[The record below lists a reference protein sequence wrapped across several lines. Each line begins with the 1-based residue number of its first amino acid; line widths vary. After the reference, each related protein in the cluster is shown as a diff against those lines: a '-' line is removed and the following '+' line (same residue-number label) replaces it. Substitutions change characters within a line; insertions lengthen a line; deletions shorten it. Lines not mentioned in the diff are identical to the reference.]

1 MKSILSSAWTKPAV
15 CWSLKLSS
23 HYRCNLDGN
32 DVTTMNTVAVACP
45 TCLCFSSLWP
55 PGDMSKFGNAYVVQH
70 LLKNKARIKA
80 TERRGQ
86 TALMWAAAEGHA
98 NVIDLLIKAGADVKA
113 STARGFSAMMFA
125 AREGHIDAVKDSC
138 RQEST

>member
-1 MKSILSSAWTKPAV
+1 
-15 CWSLKLSS
+15 
-23 HYRCNLDGN
+23 
-32 DVTTMNTVAVACP
+32 
-45 TCLCFSSLWP
+45 
-55 PGDMSKFGNAYVVQH
+55 MSKFGNAYVVQH